1 MGQLGSLVVFTGQT
15 GVNLSGS
22 RQQAPAVR
30 WEEEKEK
37 YVYCRVRMSDARI
50 NVNVEPQP
58 RRRAYGGH
66 LVLILNIKYTSGT
79 LYINKHLRDPR
90 LHV

>member
-1 MGQLGSLVVFTGQT
+1 MHFVTAHVLMKTSSFFLFFFPAVGPLGNLVVFTGWT

-37 YVYCRVRMSDARI
+37 YVYCRVKMSDGRI
-50 NVNVEPQP
+50 NVNVEPQQ
-58 RRRAYGGH
+58 
-66 LVLILNIKYTSGT
+66 
-79 LYINKHLRDPR
+79 
-90 LHV
+90 